1 MPTVE
6 GVFVF
11 LAEEKHDK
19 KPLKVLES
27 FGKEILTGILDG
39 LVEKNVLKLEETEK
53 KKFQDA
59 KTADKA
65 RVLVDSVCQKR
76 HEAGQALVQTFL
88 NMNKN
93 STSTEGKNGI
103 ICNEYL
109 KFFKTNFAS
118 VSSIMLSILILL
130 KYHFH

>member
-1 MPTVE
+1 M
-6 GVFVF
+6 
-11 LAEEKHDK
+11 AEEKHDK

-88 NMNKN
+88 NTNKN
-93 STSTEGKNGI
+93 STSTEDLSNKGAKGPH
-103 ICNEYL
+103 
-109 KFFKTNFAS
+109 
-118 VSSIMLSILILL
+118 SSGSHHMQ
-130 KYHFH
+130 YRV